1 MDRACCGQWRRR
13 PYSGYFASS
22 GAIVSTDDAFQ
33 SRAGARARQARLV
46 HGWQVTPAARRLW
59 LALAL
64 AGRAAWRGTSWHRR
78 SRMEPKPGDVV
89 GARQGAAARASPPSD
104 PSRLP
109 WRGMAGTRNLQRQR
123 PPPLEMAGA
132 AWMRGSPPCAT
143 HGLSVPPI
151 TEAQGFRIP
160 DSSGSGAGRLSTP
173 TNCNRLP

>member
-104 PSRLP
+104 PSA
-109 WRGMAGTRNLQRQR
+109 MAGYGGNAEPSAPEAT
-123 PPPLEMAGA
+123 PAGDGGRRLDA
-132 AWMRGSPPCAT
+132 GQPSMRDSRAVSAT
-143 HGLSVPPI
+143 HHRSARIQNSRLVR
-151 TEAQGFRIP
+151 FR
-160 DSSGSGAGRLSTP
+160 GRPAVHSH
-173 TNCNRLP
+173 